1 MDQRRVAEQLRRA
14 VLAAYD
20 RLFGLELEHLVV
32 DGCIT
37 KARCGG
43 QVAGPARWTAANEG

>member
-20 RLFGLELEHLVV
+20 RLFGLEMEHLVV

-37 KARCGG
+37 KALCGG
-43 QVAGPARWTAANEG
+43 QVTGPARWTAANGG

>member
-1 MDQRRVAEQLRRA
+1 VAEQLRRA

-20 RLFGLELEHLVV
+20 RLFGLEHLVV

-37 KARCGG
+37 KAR
-43 QVAGPARWTAANEG
+43 AGRGPSPWTAANGG